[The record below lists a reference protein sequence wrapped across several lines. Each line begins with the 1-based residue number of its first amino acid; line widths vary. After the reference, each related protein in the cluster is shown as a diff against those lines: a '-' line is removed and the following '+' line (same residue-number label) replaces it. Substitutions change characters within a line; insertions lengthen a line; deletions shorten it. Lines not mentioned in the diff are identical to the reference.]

1 MGVFFNEDYTT
12 QADLKAQ
19 NKSVIR
25 HNARE
30 AVRRGVIPKEDIKS
44 AKHAAY
50 KRVMERDKHLFNT
63 EKGRNMLNRI
73 DKAWTAKTDHNRA
86 KFFAHEDYS
95 EDQAHDH
102 KFGFDDSEG
111 LYNAD
116 DYGHDEDDFAIDP
129 GHSEKNDV
137 YKDNAAAKL
146 PGVLAASTAGGVTAD
161 DAADLQE
168 EYTQADVK
176 SHIKALSRWGAKEAV
191 RRGVIP
197 KQDQK
202 SARHAAYKMGLER
215 NKRFMDKT
223 GGKLLDRVNKYND
236 SKSARNR
243 ANFFSQN

>member
-1 MGVFFNEDYTT
+1 MGVFFNEDYT
-12 QADLKAQ
+12 QGDV
-19 NKSVIR
+19 KSSIKSM
-25 HNARE
+25 ARWGAKE
-30 AVRRGVIPKEDIKS
+30 AVRRGAIPKEDQKS
-44 AKHAAY
+44 ARHAGY
-50 KRVMERDKHLFNT
+50 KMGLEKNKHL
-63 EKGRNMLNRI
+63 M
-73 DKAWTAKTDHNRA
+73 DKTGGKALDRYNKADRLRSDRNRA

-197 KQDQK
+197 KEDQK

-243 ANFFSQN
+243 SNFFSQN

>member
-1 MGVFFNEDYTT
+1 MGVFFNEDYT
-12 QADLKAQ
+12 QGDV
-19 NKSVIR
+19 KSSIKSM
-25 HNARE
+25 ARWGAKE
-30 AVRRGVIPKEDIKS
+30 AVRRGAIHKEDQKS
-44 AKHAAY
+44 ARHAGY
-50 KRVMERDKHLFNT
+50 NMGLEKNKHL
-63 EKGRNMLNRI
+63 M
-73 DKAWTAKTDHNRA
+73 DKTGGKVLDRYNKADRLRSYRNRA

-176 SHIKALSRWGAKEAV
+176 SNIKALSRWGAKEAV

-197 KQDQK
+197 KEDQK

-223 GGKLLDRVNKYND
+223 GGKLLDLVNKYNN

>member
-1 MGVFFNEDYTT
+1 MGVFFNEEYT
-12 QADLKAQ
+12 QGDV
-19 NKSVIR
+19 KSSIKSM
-25 HNARE
+25 ARWGAKE
-30 AVRRGVIPKEDIKS
+30 AVRRGAIPKEDQKS
-44 AKHAAY
+44 ARHAGY
-50 KRVMERDKHLFNT
+50 KMGLEKNKHL
-63 EKGRNMLNRI
+63 M
-73 DKAWTAKTDHNRA
+73 DKTGGKALDRYNKADRLRSDRNRA

-197 KQDQK
+197 KEDQK

>member
-1 MGVFFNEDYTT
+1 MGVFFNEDYT
-12 QADLKAQ
+12 QDDVQ
-19 NKSVIR
+19 SSIKSM
-25 HNARE
+25 ARWGAKE
-30 AVRRGVIPKEDIKS
+30 AVRRGAIPKEDQKS
-44 AKHAAY
+44 ARHAGY
-50 KRVMERDKHLFNT
+50 KMGLEKNKHL
-63 EKGRNMLNRI
+63 M
-73 DKAWTAKTDHNRA
+73 DKTGGKALDRYNKADRLRSDRNRA

-168 EYTQADVK
+168 GYGNDSLRAEFRDRIDSLQKRKDARKENEY
-176 SHIKALSRWGAKEAV
+176 S
-191 RRGVIP
+191 
-197 KQDQK
+197 
-202 SARHAAYKMGLER
+202 R
-215 NKRFMDKT
+215 NKYFEDKMRKQAQRNIRA
-223 GGKLLDRVNKYND
+223 KLF
-236 SKSARNR
+236 SKK
-243 ANFFSQN
+243 

>member
-1 MGVFFNEDYTT
+1 MGVFFNEDYT
-12 QADLKAQ
+12 QGDV
-19 NKSVIR
+19 KSSIKSM
-25 HNARE
+25 ARWGAKE
-30 AVRRGVIPKEDIKS
+30 AVRRGVISKEDQKS
-44 AKHAAY
+44 ARHAGY
-50 KRVMERDKHLFNT
+50 KMGLEKNKHL
-63 EKGRNMLNRI
+63 M
-73 DKAWTAKTDHNRA
+73 DKTGGKALDRYNKADRLRSDRNRA

-197 KQDQK
+197 KEDQK

-243 ANFFSQN
+243 ANFFSNN

>member
-1 MGVFFNEDYTT
+1 MGVFFNEEYT
-12 QADLKAQ
+12 QGDVRSQ
-19 NKSVIR
+19 IKSLSR
-25 HNARE
+25 WGAKE
-30 AVRRGVIPKEDIKS
+30 AVRRGAISKEDQKS
-44 AKHAAY
+44 ARHAGY
-50 KRVMERDKHLFNT
+50 KMGLEKNKHL
-63 EKGRNMLNRI
+63 M
-73 DKAWTAKTDHNRA
+73 DKTGGKLLDKVNKMDKLRADRNRA

-168 EYTQADVK
+168 GYGNDSLRAEFMDRV
-176 SHIKALSRWGAKEAV
+176 SALENRK
-191 RRGVIP
+191 
-197 KQDQK
+197 KDK
-202 SARHAAYKMGLER
+202 DAAYRKNLNAKKENEYSR
-215 NKRFMDKT
+215 NKYFEDKMRKQAQHNIRA
-223 GGKLLDRVNKYND
+223 KLF
-236 SKSARNR
+236 SKK
-243 ANFFSQN
+243 

>member
-1 MGVFFNEDYTT
+1 MGVFFNEEHT
-12 QADLKAQ
+12 QSDVKAHVKALSRFGAKDLVRSGIVPKKDKNKVRSKMYKVGLERHSNLINDGKALDRF
-19 NKSVIR
+19 NK
-25 HNARE
+25 
-30 AVRRGVIPKEDIKS
+30 
-44 AKHAAY
+44 
-50 KRVMERDKHLFNT
+50 T
-63 EKGRNMLNRI
+63 EKLR
-73 DKAWTAKTDHNRA
+73 TDHNRA

-197 KQDQK
+197 KEDQK

>member
-1 MGVFFNEDYTT
+1 MGVFFNEDYT
-12 QADLKAQ
+12 QSDV
-19 NKSVIR
+19 KSSIKSM
-25 HNARE
+25 ARWGAKE
-30 AVRRGVIPKEDIKS
+30 AVRRGAIPKEDQKS
-44 AKHAAY
+44 ARHAGY
-50 KRVMERDKHLFNT
+50 KMGLEKNKHLMGKTGGKLLDRVN
-63 EKGRNMLNRI
+63 KM
-73 DKAWTAKTDHNRA
+73 DKLRSDRNRA

-168 EYTQADVK
+168 GYGNDSLRAEFRDRIDSLQKRKDARKENEY
-176 SHIKALSRWGAKEAV
+176 S
-191 RRGVIP
+191 
-197 KQDQK
+197 
-202 SARHAAYKMGLER
+202 R
-215 NKRFMDKT
+215 NKYFEDKMRKQAQRNIRA
-223 GGKLLDRVNKYND
+223 KL
-236 SKSARNR
+236 
-243 ANFFSQN
+243 FSEK

>member
-1 MGVFFNEDYTT
+1 MGVFFNEDYT
-12 QADLKAQ
+12 QADAKAM
-19 NKSVIR
+19 NKSIIR
-25 HNARE
+25 HNAKK
-30 AVRRGVIPKEDIKS
+30 AVHNGAIPKENVKS
-44 AKHAAY
+44 IKHAAY
-50 KRVMERDKHLFNT
+50 KRAMEMDKHFFTT
-63 EKGRNMLNRI
+63 EKGRNMLNRL
-73 DKAWTAKTDHNRA
+73 DKAVTAKANANRA

-168 EYTQADVK
+168 
-176 SHIKALSRWGAKEAV
+176 GC
-191 RRGVIP
+191 G
-197 KQDQK
+197 
-202 SARHAAYKMGLER
+202 
-215 NKRFMDKT
+215 
-223 GGKLLDRVNKYND
+223 ND
-236 SKSARNR
+236 SLRAEFRDRIDSLQKRKDAKKENEYSRDKYFVDKMRKQAQRNIR
-243 ANFFSQN
+243 AKLFSKK

>member
-1 MGVFFNEDYTT
+1 MGVFFNEDYT
-12 QADLKAQ
+12 QGDV
-19 NKSVIR
+19 KSSIKSM
-25 HNARE
+25 ARWGAKE
-30 AVRRGVIPKEDIKS
+30 AVRRGAIPKEDQKS
-44 AKHAAY
+44 ARHAGY
-50 KRVMERDKHLFNT
+50 KMGLEKNKHL
-63 EKGRNMLNRI
+63 M
-73 DKAWTAKTDHNRA
+73 DKTGGKALDRYNKADRLRSDRNRA

-168 EYTQADVK
+168 EYTQNDVK

-191 RRGVIP
+191 RRGVIS
-197 KQDQK
+197 KEDQK

>member
-1 MGVFFNEDYTT
+1 MGVFFNEDYTQGDMKS
-12 QADLKAQ
+12 QAKAMGRWAS
-19 NKSVIR
+19 KD
-25 HNARE
+25 
-30 AVRRGVIPKEDIKS
+30 AVRRGAIPKKDKKIIRSGVYKIGLERNNYLTDDGKS
-44 AKHAAY
+44 L
-50 KRVMERDKHLFNT
+50 DKYNKD
-63 EKGRNMLNRI
+63 EKLRSDR
-73 DKAWTAKTDHNRA
+73 NRA

-168 EYTQADVK
+168 GCGNDSLRAEFRDRIDSLQKRKDARKENEY
-176 SHIKALSRWGAKEAV
+176 S
-191 RRGVIP
+191 
-197 KQDQK
+197 
-202 SARHAAYKMGLER
+202 R
-215 NKRFMDKT
+215 NKYFEDKMRKQAQRNIRA
-223 GGKLLDRVNKYND
+223 KLF
-236 SKSARNR
+236 SKK
-243 ANFFSQN
+243 

>member
-1 MGVFFNEDYTT
+1 MGVFFNEDYT
-12 QADLKAQ
+12 QGDV
-19 NKSVIR
+19 KSSIKSM
-25 HNARE
+25 ARWCAKE
-30 AVRRGVIPKEDIKS
+30 AVRRGAISKEDQKS
-44 AKHAAY
+44 ARHAGY
-50 KRVMERDKHLFNT
+50 KMGLEKNKHL
-63 EKGRNMLNRI
+63 M
-73 DKAWTAKTDHNRA
+73 DKTGGKALDRYNKADRLRSDRNRA

-197 KQDQK
+197 KEDQK

>member
-1 MGVFFNEDYTT
+1 MGVFFNEDYT
-12 QADLKAQ
+12 QGDV
-19 NKSVIR
+19 KSSIKSM
-25 HNARE
+25 ARWGAKE
-30 AVRRGVIPKEDIKS
+30 AVRRGAIPKEDQKS
-44 AKHAAY
+44 ARHAGY
-50 KRVMERDKHLFNT
+50 KMGLEKNKHL
-63 EKGRNMLNRI
+63 M
-73 DKAWTAKTDHNRA
+73 DKTGGKALDRYNKADRLRSDRNRA

-197 KQDQK
+197 KEDQK

-223 GGKLLDRVNKYND
+223 GGKLLDRVNKYNN

-243 ANFFSQN
+243 ANFFSNN

>member
-1 MGVFFNEDYTT
+1 MGVFFNEEYT
-12 QADLKAQ
+12 QADVKSHIKALSRYGA
-19 NKSVIR
+19 K
-25 HNARE
+25 E
-30 AVRRGVIPKEDIKS
+30 AVRRGVIPKEDQKS
-44 AKHAAY
+44 ARHAAY
-50 KRVMERDKHLFNT
+50 KMGLERNKNFMSKTGGKLLDRVNKMDKL
-63 EKGRNMLNRI
+63 RSDR
-73 DKAWTAKTDHNRA
+73 NRA

-168 EYTQADVK
+168 GYGNDSLRAEFRDRIDSLQKREDARKENEY
-176 SHIKALSRWGAKEAV
+176 S
-191 RRGVIP
+191 
-197 KQDQK
+197 
-202 SARHAAYKMGLER
+202 R
-215 NKRFMDKT
+215 NKYFEDKMRKQAQRNIRA
-223 GGKLLDRVNKYND
+223 KLF
-236 SKSARNR
+236 SKK
-243 ANFFSQN
+243 

>member
-1 MGVFFNEDYTT
+1 MGVFFNEEYT
-12 QADLKAQ
+12 QADVKSNIKALSRWGT
-19 NKSVIR
+19 K
-25 HNARE
+25 E
-30 AVRRGVIPKEDIKS
+30 AVRRGVIPKEDQKS
-44 AKHAAY
+44 ARHAAY
-50 KRVMERDKHLFNT
+50 KMGLEKNKSFMGKTGGKLLDRVNKMDKL
-63 EKGRNMLNRI
+63 RSDR
-73 DKAWTAKTDHNRA
+73 NRA

-191 RRGVIP
+191 RRGVIS
-197 KQDQK
+197 KEDQK

>member
-1 MGVFFNEDYTT
+1 MGVFFNEDYT
-12 QADLKAQ
+12 QGDIRSKVKAA
-19 NKSVIR
+19 
-25 HNARE
+25 ARWGAKE
-30 AVRRGVIPKEDIKS
+30 AVRRGVISKEDQKYARHAGYKMGLDINKRLMDKTGGKS
-44 AKHAAY
+44 LDRY
-50 KRVMERDKHLFNT
+50 N
-63 EKGRNMLNRI
+63 
-73 DKAWTAKTDHNRA
+73 KADRLRSDRNRA

-197 KQDQK
+197 KEDQK

>member
-1 MGVFFNEDYTT
+1 MGVFFNEDYT
-12 QADLKAQ
+12 QGDIRSQVKAA
-19 NKSVIR
+19 
-25 HNARE
+25 ARWGVKE
-30 AVRRGVIPKEDIKS
+30 AVRRGVIPKEDQKS
-44 AKHAAY
+44 ARHAGY
-50 KRVMERDKHLFNT
+50 KMGLDINKRLMDKTGGKSLDRYN
-63 EKGRNMLNRI
+63 
-73 DKAWTAKTDHNRA
+73 KADRLRSDRNRA

-197 KQDQK
+197 KEDQK
-202 SARHAAYKMGLER
+202 SARHAAYKIGLER

>member
-1 MGVFFNEDYTT
+1 MGVFFNEEYT
-12 QADLKAQ
+12 QGDV
-19 NKSVIR
+19 KSSIKSM
-25 HNARE
+25 ARWGAKE
-30 AVRRGVIPKEDIKS
+30 AVRRGAIPKEDQKS
-44 AKHAAY
+44 ARHAGY
-50 KRVMERDKHLFNT
+50 KMGLEKNKHL
-63 EKGRNMLNRI
+63 M
-73 DKAWTAKTDHNRA
+73 DKTGGKALDRYNKADRLRSDRNRA

-197 KQDQK
+197 KEDQK
-202 SARHAAYKMGLER
+202 SVRHAAYKMGLER

>member
-1 MGVFFNEDYTT
+1 MGVFFNEDYT
-12 QADLKAQ
+12 QGDV
-19 NKSVIR
+19 KSSIKSM
-25 HNARE
+25 ARWGAKE
-30 AVRRGVIPKEDIKS
+30 AVRRGAIPKEDQKS
-44 AKHAAY
+44 ARHAGY
-50 KRVMERDKHLFNT
+50 KMGLEKNKHL
-63 EKGRNMLNRI
+63 M
-73 DKAWTAKTDHNRA
+73 DKTGGKALDRYNKADRLRSDRNRA

-191 RRGVIP
+191 RRGVIS
-197 KQDQK
+197 KEDQK